1 MEPHFTDIL
10 QCPLTHS
17 DLTWL
22 DAEQVAQLNAEIAR
36 GDLYHLDG
44 TPARKPLGQAFASAD
59 GKLIYPVEEDIIIL
73 LPFLAL
79 TGDQEIVWS
88 YGQSLR
94 VEKQAIMDFYDQVGW
109 KEEGDQFY
117 DGARFEDLRP
127 VTQDY
132 LRRCHLR
139 VNRYLPGKG
148 TYLLDAASGP
158 VQYPEYLTY
167 SENYDYRICA
177 DISFR
182 ALKQAKK
189 NVGGKGIYL
198 LCDVTNLPLKDNTMD
213 GIVSLHTIYHVPAD
227 EQAGAVRELY
237 RTLKAG
243 QTGVVVYSWGPHSFL
258 MNLLMVPYFL
268 LKRLLRKGTEAEAS
282 ELFFHHHKPAWFRK
296 EIQRQC
302 HARLAVWRSVSVA
315 FLRRVIHEKALG
327 RQLLTLIYTLE
338 NALPGFF
345 GRVGAYPMFTL
356 NKPEV
361 KVDAPIT
368 PGEVRW

>member
-1 MEPHFTDIL
+1 MDPHFTNIL
-10 QCPLTHS
+10 QCPLTHR

-22 DAEQVAQLNAEIAR
+22 DAGQVAQLNAEISR
-36 GDLYHLDG
+36 GGLFHLDG
-44 TPARKPLGQAFASAD
+44 TPIRKPLCQAFASAD
-59 GKLIYPVEEDIIIL
+59 GKLIYPVEEDIVIL
-73 LPFLAL
+73 LPFLAM
-79 TGDQEIVWS
+79 TGDPETART
-88 YGQSLR
+88 YGQKLR

-127 VTQDY
+127 VTRDY
-132 LRRCHLR
+132 IHHCHMR
-139 VNRYLPGKG
+139 VNRYLSGQG

-158 VQYPEYLTY
+158 VQYPEYLIY
-167 SENYDYRICA
+167 SEGYEYRVCA

-198 LCDVTNLPLKDNTMD
+198 LCDVTDLPLKDNTMD

-227 EQAGAVRELY
+227 EQAGAVRELH

-243 QTGVVVYSWGPHSFL
+243 RSGVVVYGWGPHSFL

-268 LKRLLRKGTEAEAS
+268 LKRLLRKGAEAETS
-282 ELFFHHHKPAWFRK
+282 ELYFHHHKPAWFRK
-296 EIQRQC
+296 EIKRQC
-302 HARLAVWRSVSVA
+302 RARLAVWRSVSVA
-315 FLRRVIHEKALG
+315 FLRRVIHEKAFG
-327 RQLLTLIYTLE
+327 RQLLAIIFALE

-345 GRVGAYPMFTL
+345 GKVGAYPMFILT
-356 NKPEV
+356 KPE
-361 KVDAPIT
+361 
-368 PGEVRW
+368 E

>member
-1 MEPHFTDIL
+1 MTPHFTDIL

-17 DLTWL
+17 GLTSL
-22 DAEQVAQLNAEIAR
+22 DAGQVAQLNAKIAV

-44 TPARKPLGQAFASAD
+44 TPVRKPLNQAFASAD
-59 GKLIYPVEEDIIIL
+59 GKLIYPVEEDIVIL
-73 LPFLAL
+73 LPFLAI
-79 TGDQEIVWS
+79 TDDPETVQR
-88 YGQSLR
+88 YGGKLR

-109 KEEGDQFY
+109 KEDGDQFY

-127 VTQDY
+127 VTRDY
-132 LRRCHLR
+132 IHRCHLR
-139 VNRYLPGKG
+139 VNRYLDGKG

-177 DISFR
+177 DISFW

-198 LCDVTNLPLKDNTMD
+198 LCDVTDLPLKDNTMD

-227 EQAGAVRELY
+227 EQAGAVRELH
-237 RTLKAG
+237 RVMKAG
-243 QTGVVVYSWGPHSFL
+243 HTGVVVYGWGPHSFL

-268 LKRLLRKGTEAEAS
+268 LKRLLRKGAEAETS
-282 ELFFHHHKPAWFRK
+282 ELYFHHHKPAWFRK
-296 EIQRQC
+296 EIKHQC
-302 HARLAVWRSVSVA
+302 HARLVVWRSISVA
-315 FLRRVIHEKALG
+315 FLRRLIHEKVVG
-327 RQLLTLIYTLE
+327 RQLLALIYALE

-345 GRVGAYPMFTL
+345 GRYGAYPMFILT
-356 NKPEV
+356 KPE
-361 KVDAPIT
+361 
-368 PGEVRW
+368 G